1 VFCAVTFISALRLI
15 EHLKQNNMRRILL
28 LAVMGLTTIFNSSFA
43 QSSHSIKGKV
53 TDNSGKGIQSVT
65 VSLLKATDSSL
76 VKADVT
82 DANGAF
88 ELVIA
93 PAGKYLLNYTMIG
106 FEKTYSNSFEVKNG
120 QGFDAG
126 NITLQPAANK
136 LADVTVTS
144 RKPMIE
150 IKADKTVFNVE
161 NSINATGSN
170 ALELLQKSPGI
181 QVDNNENI
189 SMKGKTGVRIYV
201 DGKMTQLGSQDLAAY
216 LKSINSNDVE
226 AIEMISNP
234 SARYDASGNAGIINI
249 RLKKNKKFGTNGSLN
264 LGFIQGITPKGN
276 GSVSL
281 NYRDKKVNL
290 FSNIGA
296 NLGTQENT
304 LNLYR
309 IQRDTLYDQVSTNWS
324 DNKSLNAK
332 VGADLFLNSRSTLG
346 FLVTSNF
353 GNTDWTS
360 ESNTNITYKPTNQFV
375 KKLVAL
381 NTIPGSRTNMNSNI
395 NYRYADTSGKE
406 INFDADYGLFRGT
419 GRSHQPNFYLDQN
432 GNPLSQIVNRNYTPT
447 DIDIYTAKID
457 VDQPKWKG
465 KLGYGAKFS
474 YVKTINTFDFF
485 NDVNGAPVKV
495 LSRSNSFTYKENVNA
510 AYVNYQRQFNPKW
523 SLQTGLRM
531 EQTNSEGILTRADGV
546 MQADNTVKRNY
557 LDLFPS
563 AALTWTVNQKHTLNL
578 TFSRRIDRPT
588 YQDLN
593 PFENK
598 LDELTYEKGNA
609 FLRPQYT
616 NTVELSHTF
625 KYMLNTTIGFS
636 HVKDFATQTTDTTN
650 NATFVQQKNLATQR
664 ILSFSIGSPLPI
676 AKWWNGYANV
686 WYNYQ
691 MFKGKIG
698 ENEVKTDI
706 PMFGAYMQHSFTLGN
721 GYTAELSGWFS
732 GPSIWGATWKTRS
745 LGGLDLGFQKQVLKK
760 QGTVKLSVTD
770 IFFTNPWTASSNF
783 GGLYINGS
791 GRNESRT
798 VRLAFSWRFG
808 NSQVKAARQRQT
820 GLETEAKRIKG

>member
-1 VFCAVTFISALRLI
+1 
-15 EHLKQNNMRRILL
+15 MRRILV
-28 LAVMGLTTIFNSSFA
+28 LAVLGLTTIFNSAFA
-43 QSSHSIKGKV
+43 QSSHSIKGKI
-53 TDNSGKGIQSVT
+53 TDNMGKAIQSVT

-76 VKADVT
+76 VKADVS
-82 DANGAF
+82 DENGAF

-93 PAGKYLLNYTMIG
+93 QAGKYLLNYTMIG
-106 FEKTYSNSFEVKNG
+106 YERTYSNSFEVKNG

-126 NITLQPAANK
+126 NITLQPAANR
-136 LADVTVTS
+136 LTDVTVTS

-201 DGKMTQLGSQDLAAY
+201 DGKMTQLGSGDLAAY

-249 RLKKNKKFGTNGSLN
+249 RLKKNKKFGTNGSMN
-264 LGFIQGITPKGN
+264 LGFIQGVTPKGN

-296 NLGTQENT
+296 NLGRQENT
-304 LNLYR
+304 LDLYR
-309 IQRDTLYDQVSTNWS
+309 VQRDTLYDQVSTNWS

-332 VGADLFLNSRSTLG
+332 VGADLFLNSKSTLG

-353 GNTDWTS
+353 SNTDWSS
-360 ESNTNITYKPTNQFV
+360 ESNTNIIYKPTNLFV

-381 NTIPGSRTNMNSNI
+381 NTIPGKRTNFNGNI
-395 NYRYADTSGKE
+395 NYRYTDSTGKE

-419 GRSHQPNFYLDQN
+419 GRSHQPNFYVDQN
-432 GNPLSQIVNRNYTPT
+432 GNPLSQVVNRNYTPT

-474 YVKTINTFDFF
+474 YVKTTNTFDFF
-485 NDVNGAPVKV
+485 NDINGVPVKI

-510 AYVNYQRQFNPKW
+510 AYVNYQRQLNPKW
-523 SLQTGLRM
+523 SLQTGLRL
-531 EQTNSEGILTRADGV
+531 EQTNSEGVLTRADGV

-563 AALTWTVNQKHTLNL
+563 AALTWMANQNHTWNL

-616 NTVELSHTF
+616 NTVELSHTY

-706 PMFGAYMQHSFTLGN
+706 PMFGAYMQHSFTLGG

-783 GGLYINGS
+783 GGLLINGR

>member
-1 VFCAVTFISALRLI
+1 
-15 EHLKQNNMRRILL
+15 MRRILV
-28 LAVMGLTTIFNSSFA
+28 LAVLGLTTIFNSAFA
-43 QSSHSIKGKV
+43 QSSHSIKGKI
-53 TDNSGKGIQSVT
+53 TDNSGKAIQSVT

-106 FEKTYSNSFEVKNG
+106 FEKTYSNAFEVKNG

-126 NITLQPAANK
+126 TISLQAAANK

-249 RLKKNKKFGTNGSLN
+249 RLKKNKKFGTNGSMN
-264 LGFIQGITPKGN
+264 LGFIQGVTPKGN

-296 NLGTQENT
+296 NLGRQENT

-324 DNKSLNAK
+324 HNKSVNAK
-332 VGADLFLNSRSTLG
+332 LGADLFLNSKSTLG
-346 FLVTSNF
+346 FLVTTNF

-395 NYRYADTSGKE
+395 NYRYVDTTGKE

-419 GRSHQPNFYLDQN
+419 GRSHQPNYYVDQN
-432 GNPLSQIVNRNYTPT
+432 GNNLSQVVNRNYTPT
-447 DIDIYTAKID
+447 NIDIYTAKVD

-465 KLGYGAKFS
+465 KLGFGAKSS
-474 YVKTINTFDFF
+474 YVKTTNTFDFF
-485 NDVNGAPVKV
+485 NDINGAPVKI

-510 AYVNYQRQFNPKW
+510 AYVNYQRQLNPKW

-531 EQTNSEGILTRADGV
+531 EQTNSEGVLTRADGV
-546 MQADNTVKRNY
+546 VQADNTVKRNY

-706 PMFGAYMQHSFTLGN
+706 PMFGAYMQHSFTLGG

>member
-1 VFCAVTFISALRLI
+1 
-15 EHLKQNNMRRILL
+15 MRRILV
-28 LAVMGLTTIFNSSFA
+28 LAVFGLTTIFNSAFA

-65 VSLLKATDSSL
+65 VSLLKAADSSL

-82 DANGAF
+82 DENGAF
-88 ELVIA
+88 EIVIA

-106 FEKTYSNSFEVKNG
+106 FERIYSAPFEVKNG
-120 QGFDAG
+120 QGYDAG
-126 NITLQPAANK
+126 STILQAAANK
-136 LADVTVTS
+136 LTDVTVTS

-249 RLKKNKKFGTNGSLN
+249 RLKKNKKFGTNGSVN
-264 LGFIQGITPKGN
+264 LGFIQGVTPKGN

-290 FSNIGA
+290 FSNIGG
-296 NLGTQENT
+296 NLGRQENT
-304 LNLYR
+304 LDLYR
-309 IQRDTLYDQVSTNWS
+309 VQRDTIYDQKSTNWS

-332 VGADLFLNSRSTLG
+332 VGADLFLNSKSTLG
-346 FLVTSNF
+346 FLVTTNIA
-353 GNTDWTS
+353 NTDWSS
-360 ESNTNITYKPTNQFV
+360 ESNTNITYKPTNQYV

-395 NYRYADTSGKE
+395 NYRYTDSTGKE

-419 GRSHQPNFYLDQN
+419 GRSFQPNNYLDN
-432 GNPLSQIVNRNYTPT
+432 SGNMLSRVVNRNYTPT
-447 DIDIYTAKID
+447 DIDIYTAKVD

-474 YVKTINTFDFF
+474 YVKTTNTFDFF
-485 NDVNGAPVKV
+485 NDINGTPVKI

-510 AYVNYQRQFNPKW
+510 AYVNYQRQLNPKW

-531 EQTNSEGILTRADGV
+531 EQTNSEGVLTRADGV
-546 MQADNTVKRNY
+546 VQADNTVKRNY
-557 LDLFPS
+557 LDFFPS
-563 AALTWTVNQKHTLNL
+563 AALTWAVNQKHTLNL

-625 KYMLNTTIGFS
+625 KYMLNTTIGYS

-676 AKWWNGYANV
+676 AKWWNGYANI

-706 PMFGAYMQHSFTLGN
+706 PMFGAYMQHSFTLGG
-721 GYTAELSGWFS
+721 GYTAEMSGWFS
-732 GPSIWGATWKTRS
+732 GPSVWGATWKTRS

-770 IFFTNPWTASSNF
+770 IFFTNPWTATSNF